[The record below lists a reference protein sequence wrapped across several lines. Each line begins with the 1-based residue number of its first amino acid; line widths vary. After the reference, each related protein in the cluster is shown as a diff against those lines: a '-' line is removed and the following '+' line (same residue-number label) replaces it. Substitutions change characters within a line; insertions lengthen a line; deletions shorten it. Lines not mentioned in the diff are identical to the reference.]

1 MNLFRSEETVP
12 GWSQTAP
19 GSEKEGTLPVR
30 TWADMFSA
38 DLFRRRLDP
47 DYLSKVPEYLGSM
60 IALMEELGMVGPF
73 FFTQR

>member
-1 MNLFRSEETVP
+1 MNLFRSEETVA

-19 GSEKEGTLPVR
+19 GSAEGILPVR
-30 TWADMFSA
+30 TWAAMFSG

-60 IALMEELGMVGPF
+60 MTLMAELDMRGPYF
-73 FFTQR
+73 FAAR

>member
-19 GSEKEGTLPVR
+19 GSERDGTLPVR
-30 TWADMFSA
+30 TWSEMFSA

-47 DYLSKVPEYLGSM
+47 DYLSKVPEYLAAMMG
-60 IALMEELGMVGPF
+60 LMEDLDMKGPYF
-73 FFTQR
+73 FSPR

>member
-1 MNLFRSEETVP
+1 
-12 GWSQTAP
+12 
-19 GSEKEGTLPVR
+19 
-30 TWADMFSA
+30 MFSA

-60 IALMEELGMVGPF
+60 IALMEELDMVGPF

>member
-1 MNLFRSEETVP
+1 MNLFRSEETVT

-19 GSEKEGTLPVR
+19 GSEEGILPVQ
-30 TWADMFSA
+30 TWAGMFSA
-38 DLFRRRLDP
+38 DLFRKRLAP

>member
-1 MNLFRSEETVP
+1 MNLFRSEETVA

-19 GSEKEGTLPVR
+19 GSEEGILPVR
-30 TWADMFSA
+30 TWAGMFSA
-38 DLFRRRLDP
+38 DLFRRRLDA

>member
-1 MNLFRSEETVP
+1 MNLFRSEETVA

-19 GSEKEGTLPVR
+19 GSEEGILPVL
-30 TWADMFSA
+30 TWAGMFSA

-60 IALMEELGMVGPF
+60 MALMTELDMRGPYF
-73 FFTQR
+73 FAPR

>member
-1 MNLFRSEETVP
+1 MNLFRSEETVA

-19 GSEKEGTLPVR
+19 GSEEGILPVR
-30 TWADMFSA
+30 TWAGMFSA
-38 DLFRRRLDP
+38 DLFRRRLAP

-60 IALMEELGMVGPF
+60 IALMEELDMVGPF

>member
-38 DLFRRRLDP
+38 DLFRRRLDA
-47 DYLSKVPEYLGSM
+47 DYLSMVPEYLGSM

>member
-1 MNLFRSEETVP
+1 MNLFRSEETVA

-30 TWADMFSA
+30 TWAEMFAA

-60 IALMEELGMVGPF
+60 IALMEELGMKGPYF
-73 FFTQR
+73 FSPR